1 MNISVK
7 FTIILPSRCKF
18 KKKPFVSCRR
28 GSCKKANL
36 GLQCEIGLR
45 TRTFHILSGSVLS
58 VWSKVESVLAGMP
71 GGSTSKM
78 QIIRLKTDC
87 GQRIVGKLYMYISVS
102 SLFSSPKL
110 KVSYELFWL
119 SIVHQFQTNLAN
131 GLRVIDSN
139 FEKGIWFKLY
149 KLALWQV
156 DELVPVKKTQRS
168 VDKLVLLKRCLFHT
182 QYIVFIYR

>member
-1 MNISVK
+1 MP
-7 FTIILPSRCKF
+7 TGRCKNVVSGF
-18 KKKPFVSCRR
+18 YRYFKWKYNLQQGSTLKNYMYILLIMCTYMYTPTCKHSLFPLQARWTYQLSSQLFYHQGAKLKKKPFVSCRR

-87 GQRIVGKLYMYISVS
+87 GQRIVGKFYMYISVS
-102 SLFSSPKL
+102 
-110 KVSYELFWL
+110 
-119 SIVHQFQTNLAN
+119 
-131 GLRVIDSN
+131 
-139 FEKGIWFKLY
+139 
-149 KLALWQV
+149 
-156 DELVPVKKTQRS
+156 
-168 VDKLVLLKRCLFHT
+168 
-182 QYIVFIYR
+182 

>member
-1 MNISVK
+1 MIALKVIDHVHIHVYIYIKTVYFSSKADKNSKVHYY
-7 FTIILPSRCKF
+7 FTINVQN

-102 SLFSSPKL
+102 
-110 KVSYELFWL
+110 
-119 SIVHQFQTNLAN
+119 
-131 GLRVIDSN
+131 
-139 FEKGIWFKLY
+139 
-149 KLALWQV
+149 
-156 DELVPVKKTQRS
+156 
-168 VDKLVLLKRCLFHT
+168 
-182 QYIVFIYR
+182 

>member
-7 FTIILPSRCKF
+7 FTIILPSRCKI

-87 GQRIVGKLYMYISVS
+87 GQRIVGKFYMYIQYQYHKIAIS
-102 SLFSSPKL
+102 SLFGSPKL

-119 SIVHQFQTNLAN
+119 SIVHQFPTNLAN

-139 FEKGIWFKLY
+139 FEKGICFKLY
-149 KLALWQV
+149 KLALW
-156 DELVPVKKTQRS
+156 
-168 VDKLVLLKRCLFHT
+168 
-182 QYIVFIYR
+182 

>member
-1 MNISVK
+1 MPTGRCKNVVSEFYRYFKWKYNLQQGSTLKNYMYILLIMCTYMYTPTCKHSLFPLQARCHNY
-7 FTIILPSRCKF
+7 FTIKVQN

-102 SLFSSPKL
+102 LDCNLFS
-110 KVSYELFWL
+110 FWL
-119 SIVHQFQTNLAN
+119 T
-131 GLRVIDSN
+131 
-139 FEKGIWFKLY
+139 
-149 KLALWQV
+149 
-156 DELVPVKKTQRS
+156 
-168 VDKLVLLKRCLFHT
+168 
-182 QYIVFIYR
+182 

>member
-1 MNISVK
+1 MEIQFTTRVNSKELHVYLIDHVHVHVYTYMQKQSISPPSQMNISVK
-7 FTIILPSRCKF
+7 FTIILPSRCKI

-102 SLFSSPKL
+102 
-110 KVSYELFWL
+110 
-119 SIVHQFQTNLAN
+119 
-131 GLRVIDSN
+131 
-139 FEKGIWFKLY
+139 
-149 KLALWQV
+149 
-156 DELVPVKKTQRS
+156 
-168 VDKLVLLKRCLFHT
+168 
-182 QYIVFIYR
+182 

>member
-7 FTIILPSRCKF
+7 FTFILQSKCEI
-18 KKKPFVSCRR
+18 KKPFVSCRR

-87 GQRIVGKLYMYISVS
+87 GQRIVGKFSIIYMHEIASLLFLAHQSLRFQMILFDHLLFISFKQTWQNRS
-102 SLFSSPKL
+102 G
-110 KVSYELFWL
+110 EWL
-119 SIVHQFQTNLAN
+119 
-131 GLRVIDSN
+131 
-139 FEKGIWFKLY
+139 
-149 KLALWQV
+149 
-156 DELVPVKKTQRS
+156 QR
-168 VDKLVLLKRCLFHT
+168 
-182 QYIVFIYR
+182 YRF

>member
-1 MNISVK
+1 MEIQFTTRVNSKELHVYLIDHVHLHVNTVYFPSKPDEHISYKVHNY
-7 FTIILPSRCKF
+7 FTIKEQN

-102 SLFSSPKL
+102 
-110 KVSYELFWL
+110 
-119 SIVHQFQTNLAN
+119 
-131 GLRVIDSN
+131 
-139 FEKGIWFKLY
+139 
-149 KLALWQV
+149 
-156 DELVPVKKTQRS
+156 
-168 VDKLVLLKRCLFHT
+168 
-182 QYIVFIYR
+182 

>member
-1 MNISVK
+1 MIKVWN
-7 FTIILPSRCKF
+7 
-18 KKKPFVSCRR
+18 KKNPFVSCRR

-87 GQRIVGKLYMYISVS
+87 GQRIVGKLYISVS
-102 SLFSSPKL
+102 FIRWQSLLFLDHLSWRFQMSFSDHL
-110 KVSYELFWL
+110 LFI
-119 SIVHQFQTNLAN
+119 SFKQTWQKTVGQMAFRN
-131 GLRVIDSN
+131 IDCN
-139 FEKGIWFKLY
+139 FKKGIWFKLY
-149 KLALWQV
+149 K
-156 DELVPVKKTQRS
+156 
-168 VDKLVLLKRCLFHT
+168 
-182 QYIVFIYR
+182 

>member
-1 MNISVK
+1 MQN
-7 FTIILPSRCKF
+7 

-87 GQRIVGKLYMYISVS
+87 GQRIVGKLNSFIRLQFF
-102 SLFSSPKL
+102 SLF
-110 KVSYELFWL
+110 
-119 SIVHQFQTNLAN
+119 NLVENSRAN
-131 GLRVIDSN
+131 GLRDIDSN
-139 FEKGIWFKLY
+139 FKI
-149 KLALWQV
+149 
-156 DELVPVKKTQRS
+156 
-168 VDKLVLLKRCLFHT
+168 
-182 QYIVFIYR
+182 